1 MYAIETSKL
10 TKKYGSKTIVNSI
23 NLQVPQGEIY
33 GFLGRNGAGKSTF
46 INMLTGVSF
55 PSAGEFTLLGQSDI
69 DLELQKK
76 IGVLPDYANFYD
88 EMTALNHLCYF

>member
-10 TKKYGSKTIVNSI
+10 TKKYGSKTVVNGI

-46 INMLTGVSF
+46 INMLTLAFYSF
-55 PSAGEFTLLGQSDI
+55 PLINPS
-69 DLELQKK
+69 
-76 IGVLPDYANFYD
+76 YY
-88 EMTALNHLCYF
+88 

>member
-10 TKKYGSKTIVNSI
+10 TKKYGSKTVVNGI

-69 DLELQKK
+69 VLLLNKK
-76 IGVLPDYANFYD
+76 IGVITDYGKF
-88 EMTALNHLCYF
+88 